1 MKRLLEVC
9 LAALVTTASA
19 AEGMSFAGIWEGR
32 MQQGVKAVTLEVQAS
47 GGSFAGTAIFYVI
60 KDEGEGKHVGG
71 ETRVAMEHVRS
82 HDAVLEFDVTVSGG
96 NFIHFR
102 MTLNRGKSAELTRA
116 PSGDQP
122 ELSIGLQRQV
132 QL

>member
-19 AEGMSFAGIWEGR
+19 AEGASFAGIWEGQ
-32 MQQGVKAVTLEVQAS
+32 MQGVKAVTLEIQAS
-47 GGSFAGTAIFYVI
+47 GGNFAGTAIFYVI

-82 HDAVLEFDVTVSGG
+82 HDTVLEFDVSVSDG
-96 NFIHFR
+96 NFVHMC
-102 MTLNRGKSAELTRA
+102 MTLNGSNSAELTRVA
-116 PSGDQP
+116 SEDRP

>member
-9 LAALVTTASA
+9 LAALVTTAAA
-19 AEGMSFAGIWEGR
+19 AEGASFAGIWEGQ
-32 MQQGVKAVTLEVQAS
+32 MQGVKAVTLEIQAS
-47 GGSFAGTAIFYVI
+47 GGNFAGTAIFYVI

-71 ETRVAMEHVRS
+71 ETRVPMEHVRS

-96 NFIHFR
+96 NFIHMR
-102 MTLNRGKSAELTRA
+102 MTLNGGKSAELTRA

-122 ELSIGLQRQV
+122 ELSINLQRQV